1 MAAPAE
7 SVAAAEPVVARR
19 VRGGGLVRFATA
31 VAKRTVEVVGTLLGL
46 LVVTFVIGRLVPID
60 PVLAVTGPDIPQE
73 TYNRIAREMGVDR
86 PVIEQFL
93 RYAASVLRLDLGVST
108 LTRSPVVDDLR
119 RVLPA
124 TLELASVAILI
135 GVAIGLPLG
144 ILSAVF
150 RGSPFDGFARVL
162 MLVGYSTPVFW
173 KGLILLLVFY
183 VALGWTAG
191 PGRLDVVY
199 EGVYQPRTG
208 LALVDAVL
216 ERDWDLFRDAFAH
229 LVLPAVSLGYGAAA
243 YIGRMTRSFVLEQLR
258 QEYVTAARAKGVG
271 ELRVVLVHVLR
282 NCAVQLVTAIA
293 LTYGLLL
300 EGAVL
305 TETVFA
311 WPGLGQYMT
320 KAMFNSDMNAV
331 LGGTL
336 VIGAIFL
343 LLNLLSDLLYRL
355 LDPRAR

>member
-1 MAAPAE
+1 MAA
-7 SVAAAEPVVARR
+7 AASIAPGGSRAGRR
-19 VRGGGLVRFATA
+19 ISGFALTF
-31 VAKRTVEVVGTLLGL
+31 AKRILEVVGTLLGL

-73 TYNRIAREMGVDR
+73 TYDRIAREMGLDR
-86 PVIEQFL
+86 PVIEQFF
-93 RYAASVLRLDLGVST
+93 RYAADVLRLDLGMST
-108 LTRSPVVDDLR
+108 LTRSPVIEDIR
-119 RVLPA
+119 RVFPA

-135 GVAIGLPLG
+135 GIVIGVPLG

-150 RGSPFDGFARVL
+150 RGTVFDSLARVL

-183 VALGWTAG
+183 VMLGWTAG

-199 EGVYQPRTG
+199 EGLYEPRTG
-208 LALVDAVL
+208 LVLVDAVL
-216 ERDWDLFRDAFAH
+216 SRDWDLFRDAFAH

-258 QEYVTAARAKGVG
+258 QEYVTAARAKGVS
-271 ELRVVLVHVLR
+271 EVRVVLVHVLR

-320 KAMFNSDMNAV
+320 KAMFNSDLNAV

-343 LLNLLSDLLYRL
+343 LLNLLSDVLYRA

>member
-1 MAAPAE
+1 MAA
-7 SVAAAEPVVARR
+7 AAQASPQRNKAARR
-19 VRGGGLVRFATA
+19 VSA
-31 VAKRTVEVVGTLLGL
+31 VALGFAKRALEVVGTLFGL

-73 TYNRIAREMGVDR
+73 TYDRIAREMGLDR
-86 PVIEQFL
+86 PVFEQFL

-108 LTRSPVVDDLR
+108 LTRSPVIEDIR
-119 RVLPA
+119 RVFPA
-124 TLELASVAILI
+124 TLELASVAILMGITI
-135 GVAIGLPLG
+135 GVPLG

-150 RGSPFDGFARVL
+150 RGTIFDSLARVL

-183 VALGWTAG
+183 VMLGWTAG

-199 EGVYQPRTG
+199 EGLYEARTG
-208 LALVDAVL
+208 LVLVDAVL
-216 ERDWDLFRDAFAH
+216 ARDWDLFRDGFAH
-229 LVLPAVSLGYGAAA
+229 LVLPALSLGYGAAA

-271 ELRVVLVHVLR
+271 EVRVVLVHVLR

-320 KAMFNSDMNAV
+320 KAMFNSDLNAV

-343 LLNLLSDLLYRL
+343 LLNLVSDVLYRV